1 MSKTVLLW
9 DLKKE
14 YNSSFIS
21 NVEKRVQQKQKYL
34 QTHNTSELNRK
45 VIDSNQC

>member
-14 YNSSFIS
+14 YNSSFNS

-34 QTHNTSELNRK
+34 QIVR
-45 VIDSNQC
+45 

>member
-1 MSKTVLLW
+1 MSKTVLLQ

-14 YNSSFIS
+14 DNSSFNS
-21 NVEKRVQQKQKYL
+21 NVEKRVQQKQNYL

>member
-9 DLKKE
+9 DLKE
-14 YNSSFIS
+14 YNSSFNS